1 MPIEKPKKWKKQSE
15 KSSSATDFCKLCFKR
30 IPEPSLSVTFRKLQ
44 LLCPTCY
51 KKFSPRFDEW
61 REKGVSFLSIYPY
74 SAVKEAL
81 YQFKGCGDYELKD
94 VFFFYPLD
102 YLRIRYRGYVVVP
115 VPSSKSHNEERGFN
129 QVVEMARP
137 LGFPILDVLE
147 KTAEVKQSDLNAA
160 ERKEVWRVLAI
171 KKQGLLKGKKVLLV
185 DDVFTTGSTVRA
197 CLNLLK
203 KEKPRKLA
211 VLTMAKTESSA

>member
-1 MPIEKPKKWKKQSE
+1 M
-15 KSSSATDFCKLCFKR
+15 
-30 IPEPSLSVTFRKLQ
+30 
-44 LLCPTCY
+44 LCPTCY
-51 KKFSPRFDEW
+51 KKFSPRFEEW
-61 REKGVSFLSIYPY
+61 REKDVSFLSIYPY

-137 LGFPILDVLE
+137 LGLPILDVLE
-147 KTAEVKQSDLNAA
+147 KTAEVKQSDLTAA

-171 KKQGLLKGKKVLLV
+171 KKRGLLKGKKVLLV

-197 CLNLLK
+197 CLNLLR

-211 VLTMAKTESSA
+211 VLTMAKTHPSA